1 MYENDFEQICVK
13 YEHMT
18 FEERKDLLDGL
29 LNQIIPE
36 IEKIPNGLEAFKVI
50 IRAALGADGD
60 LQDTEY
66 DLIGSV
72 LTFDTG
78 YLNTQATV
86 KEDTELM
93 MDLADEMVDKFGL
106 LSEDIKF
113 AMVAVCLCIVSAD
126 KRIDLR
132 EKRFIKKL
140 LKE

>member
-18 FEERKDLLDGL
+18 FEERKDLLKGL
-29 LNQIIPE
+29 IDKIIPE
-36 IEKIPNGLEAFKVI
+36 ITPIPDGQEAFKVI

-60 LQDTEY
+60 LQDSEY
-66 DLIGSV
+66 DLLDSV
-72 LTFDTG
+72 LIFDTG
-78 YLNTQATV
+78 FLTTQAKV

-93 MDLADEMVDKFGL
+93 MSLADEMVDKFGS

>member
-1 MYENDFEQICVK
+1 MYEKDFEQICVK

-36 IEKIPNGLEAFKVI
+36 IENIPNGLEAFKVI

-106 LSEDIKF
+106 LSEDIKY